1 MKSVK
6 SKRLRS
12 IGLFIVLVALITS
25 YYFNGFESKAPTINT
40 RETDRLY
47 SDLPNTQKIQLNLS
61 LKSLD
66 LLRKLISTKIEQQ
79 GAVKLSSVEQHSYG
93 LYIYQVEAQ
102 NVPSILNDISEIGT
116 ITNKV
121 EQVNTQNIAIDLDAK
136 LRDREALYQKEFLDY
151 NNSKTKY
158 SYQLDRLKM
167 LSQEVDS
174 LKFEISN
181 LKNKAMTLLYIKA
194 QVVQGKVGKVRNY
207 QKFVLDF
214 IRYLIIFTVIVAFLH
229 YGTVILVYLLS
240 LLGIKFPSLTNYGG
254 RGYNDYAG
262 YKGYRGYG
270 SYGYG
275 GSRKRR
281 VKRIY
286 RSKQSSDKDKQE
298 EEDK

>member
-1 MKSVK
+1 MKAVK

-25 YYFNGFESKAPTINT
+25 YYFNGFESKTPTINT
-40 RETDRLY
+40 KDTDRLY
-47 SDLPNTQKIQLNLS
+47 SELPNTQKIQINLS

-66 LLRKLISTKIEQQ
+66 LLRKLITTKLESQ
-79 GAVKLSSVEQHSYG
+79 GAIKLSSVEQNSYG
-93 LYIYQVEAQ
+93 LYIYQIDSQ
-102 NVPSILNDISEIGT
+102 NLPSILNDISEIGT

-121 EQVNTQNIAIDLDAK
+121 EKINTQNTAIDLEAK

-158 SYQLDRLKM
+158 SYQLERLK
-167 LSQEVDS
+167 LLGNEVDS

-181 LKNKAMTLLYIKA
+181 LKNKAMTLFYIKA
-194 QVVQGKVGKVRNY
+194 QVVQGKVGKIRNY
-207 QKFVLDF
+207 QKFVFDF

-275 GSRKRR
+275 GSRKRK